1 MPETMQR
8 GRGRGLAR
16 PNVAGSSRVAMPS
29 EPQNGPTIYAPNFQ
43 RPIMAAEGEFPFL
56 VTTETNPIIVPAS
69 GSVTDSFLIDGSSA
83 FLLETIRSTHPQPYR
98 VLLSIGTG
106 SARLMNKPVHVD
118 NLCGTAQRPGYWSQ
132 VDWLMAR
139 GERTVIIAEFFN
151 LSTTVSNTIEIVLA
165 GRRQMVDPDLH
176 RTPGSM
182 SG

>member
-1 MPETMQR
+1 MPEQMQR
-8 GRGRGLAR
+8 GRGRMQPG
-16 PNVAGSSRVAMPS
+16 PFNGSQRVAMPR
-29 EPQNGPTIYAPNFQ
+29 EPMNGPTIIAPNFQ
-43 RPIMAAEGEFPFL
+43 RPIMAAEGEFPFQ
-56 VTTETNPIIVPAS
+56 VTTETNPLVVAPN
-69 GSVTDSFLIDGSSA
+69 GSLTDSFLIDGSSA
-83 FLLETIRSTHPQPYR
+83 FLLETIRSVHTANYR

-151 LSTTVSNTIEIVLA
+151 LHTTMSNTIEIVLS

-182 SG
+182 TG